1 VESHKPPFE
10 LKEIKIEVTHD
21 CKLRCTHCSSMAGAI
36 SGRRMDWTSCEK
48 ILNEAASIGVET
60 IAFSGGEPL
69 LWEHI
74 QKAVAGATRY
84 GIDVYVYTTGN
95 VPEVE
100 NLLKKLHGVG
110 LSRVMFSIFGSD
122 AEHHEEITAT
132 CESYNKTVAA
142 AAYCISIGLQ
152 TEFHFV
158 PLSRNFSALREIAN
172 KAHNMGIKRVSVL
185 RLVPQGRGAE
195 TNEGLSH
202 NQNIELRET
211 IKDLRDH
218 GHDIRLGSPYNFL
231 MLREK
236 PQCCSGIDRL
246 TVGPDLRIFPCDAF
260 KHILPSDI
268 GASSDYSSL
277 ATHSLSECWEKSSY
291 LNVVREYLMTD
302 FAPECSICKKLEDCL
317 SGCMAQKFY
326 AFGEL
331 KKCPDPMCLLKY
343 H

>member
-1 VESHKPPFE
+1 MEWHKPPFK

-21 CKLRCTHCSSMAGAI
+21 CMLHCVHCSSVAKEI
-36 SGRRMDWTSCEK
+36 SGRSMDWTSCKKLLDEAY
-48 ILNEAASIGVET
+48 ILGTRT

-69 LWEHI
+69 LWAHI
-74 QKAVAGATRY
+74 NEAVAKAAQSGAE
-84 GIDVYVYTTGN
+84 VYIYTSAN
-95 VPEVE
+95 VPNAE
-100 NLLKKLHGVG
+100 KKLEELYHDG
-110 LSRVMFSIFGSD
+110 LSRVMFSIFGAD
-122 AEHHEEITAT
+122 ATYHEKITNIPG
-132 CESYNKTVAA
+132 SFNKTIATA
-142 AAYCISIGLQ
+142 IYCANIGLT

-158 PLSRNFSALREIAN
+158 PLAYNYNELPEIAD
-172 KAHNMGIKRVSVL
+172 KGRHMGVKRISVL
-185 RLVPQGRGAE
+185 RLVPQGRGAK
-195 TNEGLSH
+195 TNEELS
-202 NQNIELRET
+202 NEQNIELRKT

-236 PQCCSGIDRL
+236 PQCCAGIDRL

-277 ATHSLSECWEKSSY
+277 ATHSLAECWEKSPY
-291 LNVVREYLMTD
+291 LNVVREYLMAD
-302 FAPECSICKKLEDCL
+302 FAPECGMCAKLEVCL

-326 AFGEL
+326 VFGEL
-331 KKCPDPMCLLKY
+331 KKCPDPMCLLKC

>member
-1 VESHKPPFE
+1 VEWHKPPFE

-21 CKLRCTHCSSMAGAI
+21 CKLRCVHCSSMADAI
-36 SGRRMDWTSCEK
+36 SGRHMNWSSYEK
-48 ILNEAASIGVET
+48 ILDEAASMGVKT

-74 QKAVAGATRY
+74 PKAIARATRY
-84 GIDVYVYTTGN
+84 GIEVYIYTTGN

-100 NLLKKLHGVG
+100 NLLKKLHEVG
-110 LSRVMFSIFGSD
+110 LSMVIFSIFGSD
-122 AEHHEEITAT
+122 AEHHEGITAT
-132 CESYNKTVAA
+132 YGSYNKTVAA
-142 AAYCISIGLQ
+142 AAYCLSIGLQ

-158 PLSRNFSALREIAN
+158 PLTRNFSALREIAN
-172 KAHNMGIKRVSVL
+172 QARSMGIKRVSVL
-185 RLVPQGRGAE
+185 RLVSQGRGAE
-195 TNEGLSH
+195 INEELSH

-211 IKDLRDH
+211 IMDLRNN

-231 MLREK
+231 MLREN
-236 PQCCSGIDRL
+236 PQCYSGIDRL

-277 ATHSLSECWEKSSY
+277 ATHSLAECWEKSPY
-291 LNVVREYLMTD
+291 LGVVRKYLMTP
-302 FAPECSICKKLEDCL
+302 FAPECSTCIKLEDCL

-331 KKCPDPMCLLKY
+331 KKCPDPMCLLGI